1 MKHEIQDID
10 MKYEH
15 DTMVMACKMA
25 MATIHSIYDEEK
37 DSSYLTATDM
47 QKVEKAMKVL
57 CMAKDLLNEEP
68 VKKTTGIGVVK

>member
-15 DTMVMACKMA
+15 DTITMACKMA
-25 MATIHSIYDEEK
+25 MATIHSIYDENM
-37 DSSYLTATDM
+37 DCTHLTDVEM
-47 QKVEKAMKVL
+47 HKVEKAMKVL

-68 VKKTTGIGVVK
+68 VKKTTGVGVIK

>member
-1 MKHEIQDID
+1 MKHEIQDIG
-10 MKYEH
+10 MQYEH
-15 DTMVMACKMA
+15 DTVLMACRMA

-37 DSSYLTATDM
+37 DSSYLTTTDM

-68 VKKTTGIGVVK
+68 VKKTTGVGVVK